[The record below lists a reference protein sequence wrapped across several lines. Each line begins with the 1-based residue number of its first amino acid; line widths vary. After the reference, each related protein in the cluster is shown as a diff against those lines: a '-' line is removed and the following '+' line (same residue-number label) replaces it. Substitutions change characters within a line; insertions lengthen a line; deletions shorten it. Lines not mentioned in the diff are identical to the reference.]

1 MYEGMYVCMY
11 ICAQHLHI
19 FLARKGYYDLL
30 GRGLSC
36 EAAAWAKDRKDFV
49 VKAMQAARGFWVR
62 V

>member
-1 MYEGMYVCMY
+1 MY